1 MSDVIERA
9 ARAHYTCRA
18 RDLAKAYPARMGVAP
33 VTWDD
38 LPESVREIERGHMR
52 AAIVA
57 MLGPT
62 AAMKCEGGARLQ
74 GVTHAAYD
82 LAHDVFDAMLT
93 AALNE
98 GVKP

>member
-1 MSDVIERA
+1 MSDLIERA

-52 AAIVA
+52 AAIEA
-57 MLGPT
+57 MREPT
-62 AAMKCEGGARLQ
+62 EAMID
-74 GVTHAAYD
+74 AAY
-82 LAHDVFDAMLT
+82 LGEPATNEIARRGTAQSYRAMIS

-98 GVKP
+98 GEKP